1 MTEKHAKAMNAILSV
16 GGLRAE
22 LVAIV
27 RYAGQYAGKS
37 KRARWE
43 VYEKYH
49 AEGKKVV
56 EHAGRPWSA
65 WGKDFST
72 DLLRALRLSR

>member
-1 MTEKHAKAMNAILSV
+1 MTDEHAKALNAVLCA

-22 LVAIV
+22 LAAIV

-56 EHAGRPWSA
+56 ERAGRPWSA

>member
-1 MTEKHAKAMNAILSV
+1 MTDEHVKALNAVLCA

-22 LVAIV
+22 LAAIV

-56 EHAGRPWSA
+56 ERAGRPWCV
-65 WGKDFST
+65 WGVEFSS